1 MSTSRSASR
10 RRHLSSS
17 PFAEQAP
24 PDVECFDVGDR
35 VTHDK
40 HGLGRIISERH
51 AAVVVDFGGT
61 LVSVQ
66 RPFTRLTK
74 L

>member
-1 MSTSRSASR
+1 VSTSRSASR

-17 PFAEQAP
+17 PFTEQVQ
-24 PDVECFDVGDR
+24 PDVESFDVGDR

-40 HGLGRIISERH
+40 HGLGRVVSESH
-51 AAVVVDFGGT
+51 AAVVVDFGT
-61 LVSVQ
+61 ARVSVQ